1 MLSTIQALK
10 CYFYLDKKYTYGK
23 NKVQLV
29 KIFALSL
36 AFKGLY
42 KAIATV
48 EIHVT
53 WHLGLVSLYG
63 ADHVV
68 AANVGGGSNSG

>member
-1 MLSTIQALK
+1 M
-10 CYFYLDKKYTYGK
+10 
-23 NKVQLV
+23 QLV

-36 AFKGLY
+36 ALKGLY

-53 WHLGLVSLYG
+53 WHLGLVSIYG
-63 ADHVV
+63 ADYVV
-68 AANVGGGSNSG
+68 AANEGGGSNSG

>member
-10 CYFYLDKKYTYGK
+10 CYFHFDKKYTHGQ
-23 NKVQLV
+23 NKMQLV
-29 KIFALSL
+29 KIFALSFAL
-36 AFKGLY
+36 KGLY

-48 EIHVT
+48 EIHVA
-53 WHLGLVSLYG
+53 WHLGMVSLYG

-68 AANVGGGSNSG
+68 AANVGRVSNSG